1 MRILVDENVPVQVM
15 EMLRRVLP
23 EHEVQHVSEIKWA
36 GKKDLALLPDAAKK
50 GFDAF
55 LTRDARQ
62 LEDPSETDAIK
73 KSGMHHIRF
82 SQSHRGMTGL
92 GLAMGAV
99 MAAMPLIGGEL
110 DETDTQQLIH
120 IKGLNPASKH
130 RFDRLDPAVTPPSY
144 WPR

>member
-1 MRILVDENVPVQVM
+1 MRILVDENVPVQ
-15 EMLRRVLP
+15 MLETLRWLLP
-23 EHEVQHVSEIKWA
+23 AHEVRHVSEIKWA

-73 KSGMHHIRF
+73 KSRMHHIRF
-82 SQSHRGMTGL
+82 GQGQRGMAGL

-99 MAAMPLIGGEL
+99 VAAMPLIVGEL
-110 DETDTQQLIH
+110 DEADSQRLVH
-120 IKGLNPASKH
+120 IKGLNPGSKH
-130 RFDRLDPAVTPPSY
+130 RYDLVDPTQSPLRY

>member
-1 MRILVDENVPVQVM
+1 MRILIDENVPVQVL
-15 EMLRRVLP
+15 EMLRRILP
-23 EHEVQHVSEIKWA
+23 GHEVKHVSEIKWA
-36 GKKDLALLPDAAKK
+36 GKKDLALLPDAARK

-62 LEDPSETDAIK
+62 LEDPSETEAIK

-82 SQSHRGMTGL
+82 SQAHRGMTGL

-99 MAAMPLIGGEL
+99 VAAMPLIVGEL
-110 DETDTQQLIH
+110 SEADTQQLIH
-120 IKGLNPASKH
+120 IKGLNPVSKH
-130 RFDRLDPAVTPPSY
+130 RFERVDPSVSPPSY

>member
-1 MRILVDENVPVQVM
+1 MQILIDENVPVQVL
-15 EMLRRVLP
+15 EMLRRLLP
-23 EHEVQHVSEIKWA
+23 KREVWHVSEIKWA

-50 GFDAF
+50 GFGAF

-62 LEDPSETDAIK
+62 LEDPWETEAIK

-82 SQSHRGMTGL
+82 TQGHKGMTGL

-99 MAAMPLIGGEL
+99 VAAMPLIVTEL
-110 DETDTQQLIH
+110 DDVGSQQLIH
-120 IKGLNPASKH
+120 IKGLNPSGKH
-130 RFDRLDPAVTPPSY
+130 RFDRVDPAKSPPPY

>member
-1 MRILVDENVPVQVM
+1 MRILIDENVPVQVL
-15 EMLRRVLP
+15 EMLRRILP
-23 EHEVQHVSEIKWA
+23 EHEIKHVSEIRWA
-36 GKKDLALLPDAAKK
+36 GKKDLALLPDAARK

-62 LEDPSETDAIK
+62 LEDPSETEAIK

-82 SQSHRGMTGL
+82 SQAHRGMSGL

-99 MAAMPLIGGEL
+99 VAAMPLVIAELGEAGI
-110 DETDTQQLIH
+110 QQLIH
-120 IKGLNPASKH
+120 IKGLSPVSKH
-130 RFDRLDPAVTPPSY
+130 RFDRVDPSASPPSY

>member
-1 MRILVDENVPVQVM
+1 MRILIDENVPVQVL
-15 EMLRRVLP
+15 EMLRRLLP
-23 EHEVQHVSEIKWA
+23 EHEIKHVSEIKWA
-36 GKKDLALLPDAAKK
+36 GKKDLALLPDAARK
-50 GFDAF
+50 GFDTF

-62 LEDPSETDAIK
+62 LEDPSETEAIK

-82 SQSHRGMTGL
+82 SQAHRGRAGL

-99 MAAMPLIGGEL
+99 VAAMPLIIAEL
-110 DETDTQQLIH
+110 DEAGAQQLIH

-130 RFDRLDPAVTPPSY
+130 RFDRMDPSATPPSY

>member
-1 MRILVDENVPVQVM
+1 MRILIDENVPVQVL
-15 EMLRRVLP
+15 EILRRILP
-23 EHEVQHVSEIKWA
+23 GHEVKHVSEIKWA
-36 GKKDLALLPDAAKK
+36 GKKDLALLPDAARK

-62 LEDPSETDAIK
+62 LEDPSETEAIK

-82 SQSHRGMTGL
+82 SQAHKGMAGL
-92 GLAMGAV
+92 GLSLGAV
-99 MAAMPLIGGEL
+99 VAAMPLIVDEL
-110 DETDTQQLIH
+110 NEAHTQQLIH

-130 RFDRLDPAVTPPSY
+130 RFERVDPSVSPPSY